1 MINYTK
7 VETMVGD
14 PILMKVL
21 RIQMIPRLMCILT
34 IIVSHKLHQIT
45 DMVV

>member
-1 MINYTK
+1 
-7 VETMVGD
+7 MVDD

-21 RIQMIPRLMCILT
+21 RIQMIPRRICILT
-34 IIVSHKLHQIT
+34 IIVSHKRYQIK